1 MDPLDGT
8 SEFTQG
14 LLDHVTVLIGVAWKG
29 KSIGGV
35 IHQPYFNYQN
45 TGAELGRTM
54 WGLIGLG
61 STMNWKVHFEK
72 VVMLILFCE
81 SICII
86 VVNFCNN
93 NSRVTLII
101 VGLRGLINLGNTC
114 FMSCIVQT
122 LTHTPLLRDFFLSDE
137 HNCQML
143 DQTQQCL
150 VCELSRLFQEVCY
163 NNVSSLTAYSI

>member
-1 MDPLDGT
+1 MKLFSLWSLCMLYDNLHISLRRLQPHVLPFWTQFDTFLQLVVWVDPLDGT

-61 STMNWKVHFEK
+61 STMNWKVFIEK
-72 VVMLILFCE
+72 VVTVLILFCG
-81 SICII
+81 SNALTDSLLILLGVVCSSDKSRWLGI
-86 VVNFCNN
+86 VYNC
-93 NSRVTLII
+93 
-101 VGLRGLINLGNTC
+101 
-114 FMSCIVQT
+114 
-122 LTHTPLLRDFFLSDE
+122 HLSY
-137 HNCQML
+137 CK
-143 DQTQQCL
+143 
-150 VCELSRLFQEVCY
+150 
-163 NNVSSLTAYSI
+163 

>member
-1 MDPLDGT
+1 MIHECKNKHKHVND
-8 SEFTQG
+8 
-14 LLDHVTVLIGVAWKG
+14 LLSLIIKQRNLELMNTFCVE
-29 KSIGGV
+29 GGCF
-35 IHQPYFNYQN
+35 Y
-45 TGAELGRTM
+45 L
-54 WGLIGLG
+54 
-61 STMNWKVHFEK
+61 
-72 VVMLILFCE
+72 LILFYE

-163 NNVSSLTAYSI
+163 NNVSSLTGYSIQYNYLNEQDFYSVHINPRSKTRSP